1 MTELFA
7 AIAKRP
13 SGASAP
19 VRPRPAPQGG
29 GEIAPTL
36 GPGANLCYCS
46 SRLAKPALKT
56 RKAPPCLTS

>member
-7 AIAKRP
+7 AIAKRS

-36 GPGANLCYCS
+36 GPGANLGWGGKQ
-46 SRLAKPALKT
+46 A
-56 RKAPPCLTS
+56 

>member
-7 AIAKRP
+7 TIAKRS

-36 GPGANLCYCS
+36 GPGANLAAFHG
-46 SRLAKPALKT
+46 LHTKPAKLPH
-56 RKAPPCLTS
+56 A